1 MFHLRY
7 SLPASSGDGPSAAGS
22 GPVAEIVCTGEH
34 PFYVG
39 NRAQPDFVPARELQP
54 GDSLTFSSGG
64 QGQVLSLASERAPP
78 GETFTTY
85 NFEVADFHTYF
96 AGEGG
101 VWVHNFSRSL
111 CETLQA
117 ACWHSQ
123 KWLQITDPVG
133 NKFRILE
140 NSFDHLKV
148 TGGKFLESLS
158 GNRSLLVT
166 GLEELRD
173 YTQHGDFRKIASF
186 AEQKSLK
193 SRFFGSKVPHDF
205 EVHHLVEERI
215 SKALGVDAGNTALL
229 ESSPAINLPRNEKLW
244 AGKTADIDV
253 FDGPIVYHQGP
264 NGIARAIGEIFERN
278 GFLPKTVLNPG
289 QQQILLT
296 ELRDLYVKDP
306 RFKHLNAWSA
316 SRDWLRN
323 KFPHIPIPN

>member
-1 MFHLRY
+1 M
-7 SLPASSGDGPSAAGS
+7 
-22 GPVAEIVCTGEH
+22 AEIVCTGEH

-64 QGQVLSLASERAPP
+64 QGQVLSLGSERAPP

-101 VWVHNFSRSL
+101 VWVHNFSAHF
-111 CETLQA
+111 CEKLFA
-117 ACWHSQ
+117 ISQ
-123 KWLQITDPVG
+123 KVMKGLNLPGPVG
-133 NKFRILE
+133 ERFRILDGAFAE
-140 NSFDHLKV
+140 LAKGTANSLDNL
-148 TGGKFLESLS
+148 T
-158 GNRSLLVT
+158 GNRNLLVAA
-166 GLEELRD
+166 LEELRD

-215 SKALGVDAGNTALL
+215 SKALGVDAGNKALL